1 MLVFIQEDSAL
12 LSKLSDAF
20 QAVTAEVE
28 VKFPP
33 INKNTK
39 HKNTKMQGAGQRDL
53 KFFHLEVEG
62 RPGEQLEGKFTV
74 EESLRTDMRVVLTT
88 HLKVIDQ

>member
-39 HKNTKMQGAGQRDL
+39 IQNIKIQKCRVPANETSSSSTWRWRVDP
-53 KFFHLEVEG
+53 VS
-62 RPGEQLEGKFTV
+62 
-74 EESLRTDMRVVLTT
+74 SLRGNSLWR
-88 HLKVIDQ
+88 KV